1 MAGRVWGLLTRVREL
16 QTRVHAAR
24 IVLGSLTGLGGPP
37 VQACG
42 NLPEGDGRKS
52 LAVYA
57 TYVVGSLYGFATRCG
72 LPASTVKVTLPA
84 LDTCDGAITRLVM
97 FDT

>member
-1 MAGRVWGLLTRVREL
+1 M
-16 QTRVHAAR
+16 
-24 IVLGSLTGLGGPP
+24 
-37 VQACG
+37 QACG

-57 TYVVGSLYGFATRCG
+57 TYVVGSLYALATGCG

-84 LDTCDGAITRLVM
+84 LDTCDGAIARLVM